1 VLQQIVLPVVV
12 LTVPLQLPALVA
24 ILPPEAVVSVLLAEV
39 HEAEVHEV
47 AVVVEGKEVRD

>member
-24 ILPPEAVVSVLLAEV
+24 ILHPEAVVSVLRAEV